1 MASSS
6 TTDTPDAAEAPGAT
20 TAEAPD
26 APAAPEKAAG
36 RAGDRLLRGVLRHSA
51 GRVAAVF
58 CLTTASAAVGLALP
72 AVLGHALDLLLAAPH
87 GAEARR
93 WVLAGAG
100 LTCLLVVLDAL
111 DSLLTGTTNARCVA
125 WLRRRLLRHTLSAG
139 PRAGRRL
146 APGDLVTRLVGNAA
160 QAGTAPTALASAL
173 AAVVTPVGGLV
184 ALALIDPW
192 LALAFLVGLPL
203 LAVLLR
209 AFIRD
214 TTDSVARYQQ
224 SQGEIAGRLVEAL
237 GGART
242 IAAAGTADR
251 ERTRVLAPLPELG
264 RQGRRMWR
272 VQGRS
277 AAWAAA
283 IVPLLQIAV
292 LAVAGLRL
300 TAGQLSVGSLLAA
313 ARYAVLATGI
323 GMLVGHLNGLVRSRT
338 AALRFAPV
346 LAEPATAYGTRPL
359 PPGDGTLELRG
370 VEAVRGGRTVLRGV
384 DLVVPG
390 GSCAAVVGR
399 SGSGKSTLAAI
410 AGRLAD
416 PDGGEVLLDGVP
428 LPELS
433 HDVLRRAVGYA
444 FERPAL
450 LGGTIGGTIALG
462 PAPPPPG
469 RVTEAARAACAD
481 DFVRLLPDGY
491 ATPCAD
497 APLSGG
503 ETQRLGL
510 ARAFA
515 HDGRLLILD
524 DATSSL
530 DTVTELRVSRAL
542 SGRLLGSRPRTRVI
556 VAHRAATAARAD
568 LVVWLEDGR
577 VRAAGSHAELWEL
590 VGYRAVFAAPDVPE
604 ASDETR
610 VSGEP
615 EVSAGPEVSHG
626 PDVSHG
632 PEVSREAQTDGGV
645 QGG

>member
-6 TTDTPDAAEAPGAT
+6 PADTTSADAATTPDR
-20 TAEAPD
+20 
-26 APAAPEKAAG
+26 PAD
-36 RAGDRLLRGVLRHSA
+36 RAGERLLRGALRHSA
-51 GRVAAVF
+51 GRVVAVF
-58 CLTTASAAVGLALP
+58 WLTTAAAAVGLALP
-72 AVLGHALDLLLAAPH
+72 AVLGRTLDVLLADPH

-93 WVLAGAG
+93 WVLTSAG

-111 DSLLTGTTNARCVA
+111 DSLLTGTANARSIA

-139 PRAGRRL
+139 PRAGRRT
-146 APGDLVTRLVGNAA
+146 AAGDLVTRLVGNAA

-192 LALAFLVGLPL
+192 LALAFLLGLPL

-209 AFIRD
+209 SFVRD
-214 TTDSVARYQQ
+214 TTDSVARYQH

-242 IAAAGTADR
+242 IAAAGTGGR
-251 ERTRVLAPLPELG
+251 ERARVLAPLPELS
-264 RQGRRMWR
+264 RQGHRMWR

-292 LAVAGLRL
+292 VAVAGLRL
-300 TAGQLSVGSLLAA
+300 TAGELSVGSLLAA

-338 AALRFAPV
+338 AARRFAPV
-346 LAEPATAYGTRPL
+346 LAEPATAYGTRSL

-370 VEAVRGGRTVLRGV
+370 VRAARGGREVLHGV

-390 GSCAAVVGR
+390 GRCVAVVGR

-428 LPELS
+428 LPELT
-433 HDVLRRAVGYA
+433 HGALRRAIGYA

-450 LGGTIGGTIALG
+450 LGGTVGGTIALG

-469 RVTEAARAACAD
+469 RVVEAARAACAD

-491 ATPCAD
+491 DTPVAD

-510 ARAFA
+510 ARAFV
-515 HDGRLLILD
+515 HEGRVLILD

-530 DTVTELRVSRAL
+530 DTVTELRVTRAL
-542 SGRLLGSRPRTRVI
+542 SGRLLGARPRTRVI

-577 VRAAGSHAELWEL
+577 VRAAGRHAELWAL
-590 VGYRAVFAAPDVPE
+590 DGYRAVFAAPDV
-604 ASDETR
+604 SD
-610 VSGEP
+610 
-615 EVSAGPEVSHG
+615 G
-626 PDVSHG
+626 PDVPGGLDVPDGLNVLDVPDAFDEPNGS
-632 PEVSREAQTDGGV
+632 EVPQPDGGV

>member
-1 MASSS
+1 MASSTS
-6 TTDTPDAAEAPGAT
+6 TDAE
-20 TAEAPD
+20 
-26 APAAPEKAAG
+26 G
-36 RAGDRLLRGVLRHSA
+36 RAGDGLLRQLLRRSLGRGV
-51 GRVAAVF
+51 AVF
-58 CLTTASAAVGLALP
+58 CVSTASAAVGLALP
-72 AVLGHALDLLLAAPH
+72 AVLGRTLDALLADPH
-87 GAEARR
+87 GAAAGR
-93 WVLAGAG
+93 WVLGSAG

-111 DSLLTGTTNARCVA
+111 DSLLAGTANARSIA
-125 WLRRRLLRHTLSAG
+125 WLRRRLLRHTLRAG

-184 ALALIDPW
+184 ALALIDPS
-192 LALAFLVGLPL
+192 LALAFLLGLPL

-209 AFIRD
+209 SFVRD
-214 TTDSVARYQQ
+214 TTDSVARYQHG
-224 SQGEIAGRLVEAL
+224 QGEIAGRLVEAL

-242 IAAAGTADR
+242 IAAAGTAGR
-251 ERTRVLAPLPELG
+251 ERARVLAPLPELS
-264 RQGRRMWR
+264 RQGHRMWR

-300 TAGQLSVGSLLAA
+300 TAGALSVGSLLAA
-313 ARYAVLATGI
+313 ARYAVLATGV

-338 AALRFAPV
+338 AARRFAPV

-370 VEAVRGGRTVLRGV
+370 VRAVRGGRAVLCGV

-390 GSCAAVVGR
+390 GRCLAVVGR
-399 SGSGKSTLAAI
+399 SGSGKSTLAAL

-416 PDGGEVLLDGVP
+416 PDGGQVLFDGVP
-428 LPELS
+428 LPELT
-433 HDVLRRAVGYA
+433 HEALRRAIGYA

-450 LGGTIGGTIALG
+450 LGDTIGGTIALG
-462 PAPPPPG
+462 PAPAPPG
-469 RVTEAARAACAD
+469 RVVEAARAACAD

-491 ATPCAD
+491 DTPCAR

-542 SGRLLGSRPRTRVI
+542 SGRLPGARRPRTRVI

-577 VRAAGSHAELWEL
+577 VRAAGRHADLWEL
-590 VGYRAVFAAPDVPE
+590 AGYRAVFAEPD
-604 ASDETR
+604 
-610 VSGEP
+610 VSGEQDVT
-615 EVSAGPEVSHG
+615 EVPYA
-626 PDVSHG
+626 
-632 PEVSREAQTDGGV
+632 DGGV

>member
-1 MASSS
+1 MASS
-6 TTDTPDAAEAPGAT
+6 TRADAT
-20 TAEAPD
+20 TAPATTAPATT
-26 APAAPEKAAG
+26 APAADSSAADSSAVPEGGDG
-36 RAGDRLLRGVLRHSA
+36 RAGDRLLRHLLRRSL
-51 GRVAAVF
+51 GRGLAVF
-58 CLTTASAAVGLALP
+58 CVSTASAAVALALP
-72 AVLGHALDLLLAAPH
+72 AVLGRTLDVLLADPH
-87 GAEARR
+87 GAAARR
-93 WVLAGAG
+93 WVLGSAG
-100 LTCLLVVLDAL
+100 LMCLLVVLDAL
-111 DSLLTGTTNARCVA
+111 DSLLTGTTNARCIA
-125 WLRRRLLRHTLSAG
+125 WLRRRLLRHTLRAG
-139 PRAGRRL
+139 PRAGRRP

-192 LALAFLVGLPL
+192 LALVFLLGLPL

-209 AFIRD
+209 SFVRD
-214 TTDSVARYQQ
+214 TTDSVARYQH

-242 IAAAGTADR
+242 IAAAGTAGR
-251 ERTRVLAPLPELG
+251 ERARVLAPLPELS
-264 RQGRRMWR
+264 RQGHRMWR
-272 VQGRS
+272 IQGRS

-300 TAGQLSVGSLLAA
+300 TAGALSVGGLLAA
-313 ARYAVLATGI
+313 TRYAVLATGV

-338 AALRFAPV
+338 AARRFAPV
-346 LAEPATAYGTRPL
+346 LVGPATAYGPRSL

-370 VEAVRGGRTVLRGV
+370 VRAVRGGRAVLCGV

-390 GSCAAVVGR
+390 GGCLAVVGR
-399 SGSGKSTLAAI
+399 SGSGKSTLAAL

-416 PDGGEVLLDGVP
+416 PDGGQVLLDGVP
-428 LPELS
+428 LPELT
-433 HDVLRRAVGYA
+433 HDALRHAIGYA

-462 PAPPPPG
+462 PAPAPRG
-469 RVTEAARAACAD
+469 RVVEAARAACAD
-481 DFVRLLPDGY
+481 DFVRLLPEGY
-491 ATPCAD
+491 ATPCVG

-542 SGRLLGSRPRTRVI
+542 SGPLLGARRPRTRMI

-577 VRAAGSHAELWEL
+577 VRAAGRHADLWEL
-590 VGYRAVFAAPDVPE
+590 APYRAVFAAPEV
-604 ASDETR
+604 SDEQ
-610 VSGEP
+610 
-615 EVSAGPEVSHG
+615 
-626 PDVSHG
+626 DVSKVPH
-632 PEVSREAQTDGGV
+632 ADGGA